1 MKTRAQL
8 TISLVALLLGLLI
21 AVQLR
26 SATQVDNAIPDLRVS
41 EMRSVLMETITQNQL
56 LTRDLEDL
64 RQKVHEYENATL
76 KGESA
81 MQVVQSD
88 LESARLLAG
97 LIDVKGPGLVITLT
111 DSQAEAMPGD
121 NPNVF
126 LIHDED
132 LLKLVNVLF
141 SAGAEAISINDQR
154 LLATSEIYCAGTTI
168 SINNTR
174 VGPPYVVNVIGNA
187 ETMDSALHI
196 REGIINTLNY
206 FGIGVSVRRE
216 NVVIVPAYKRPV
228 RFDYAKPV
236 IGGN

>member
-97 LIDVKGPGLVITLT
+97 LMDVKGPGLVLTLT
-111 DSQAEAMPGD
+111 DSQAEALPGD

-154 LLATSEIYCAGTTI
+154 LVATSEIYCAGTTI

-174 VGPPYVVNVIGNA
+174 VGPPYVVNVIGNP

-196 REGIINTLNY
+196 REGIINTLSY

>member
-21 AVQLR
+21 AIQLR
-26 SATQVDNAIPDLRVS
+26 SATSDNALPDLRVS
-41 EMRSVLMETITQNQL
+41 ELRSVLMETITQNQL
-56 LTRDLEDL
+56 LTRDLEDM
-64 RQKVHEYENATL
+64 RQKVHDYENATL

-88 LESARLLAG
+88 LEDARLLAG
-97 LIDVKGPGLVITLT
+97 LMDVQGPGLVVTLT
-111 DSQAEAMPGD
+111 DSQAVALPGD
-121 NPNVF
+121 NPNVY

-141 SAGAEAISINDQR
+141 SAGAEAVSINDQR

-168 SINNTR
+168 SVNNTR
-174 VGPPYVVNVIGNA
+174 VGPPYVVKAIGNP

-206 FGIGVSVRRE
+206 FGIGVSVKRE
-216 NVVIVPAYKRPV
+216 NIITVPAYKRPV